1 MKKGLIAAGLVATLA
16 LTAGVAFAQGHRQGP
31 DFAAMD
37 ADGDGAVTL
46 AEFTAFAQTRAAT
59 RAERMFTR
67 VDADGDGMVTQ
78 AEIEAARE
86 MHGGRHGKSARD

>member
-1 MKKGLIAAGLVATLA
+1 MKNGWIAAGLVATLA
-16 LTAGVAFAQGHRQGP
+16 LTAGGAFAQGHRAGP

-37 ADGDGAVTL
+37 GDGDGAVTL
-46 AEFTAFAQTRAAT
+46 AEFTAFTQDRAAT

-67 VDADGDGMVTQ
+67 LDADGDGMVTQ

-86 MHGGRHGKSARD
+86 AHGGRHGKSGRD

>member
-1 MKKGLIAAGLVATLA
+1 MKNGWMIAGLVATLGV
-16 LTAGVAFAQGHRQGP
+16 TAGAAAAQGHRQGP

-67 VDADGDGMVTQ
+67 VDADGDGMVTL

-86 MHGGRHGKSARD
+86 ARGDRHGPRQTD